1 MLLLC
6 NNFVFV
12 FIISI
17 AFFFK
22 QIETVFFVF
31 SNTDVVKIEIE
42 IIPLFNRRFSIL
54 LRHYKGIPLDFPGV
68 ISVTH

>member
-17 AFFFK
+17 AFFYLK

-31 SNTDVVKIEIE
+31 QINNKYRYRE
-42 IIPLFNRRFSIL
+42 N
-54 LRHYKGIPLDFPGV
+54 
-68 ISVTH
+68 